1 MCKKHLQQKGFTL
14 IETLIYVACFTLI
27 LVALT
32 DITLSVN
39 KIYAH
44 VRTLNTLQTSAITSL
59 QNISRDVK
67 VASQIQSISTNPA
80 HFVLTAKDA
89 QENVLTQEYYLENG
103 VLYVKKNNSQVVAL
117 TDSSVQ
123 VSDFEAY
130 PVLAGSSTALTTK
143 LSLQVFNSGATTTE
157 NFQLTD
163 LMMGK

>member
-1 MCKKHLQQKGFTL
+1 MYKRHLQQKGFTL

-44 VRTLNTLQTSAITSL
+44 VRTLSTLQNSAITSL
-59 QNISRDVK
+59 QNISRDVRA
-67 VASQIQSISTNPA
+67 ASQIQSISTNPA
-80 HFVLTAKDA
+80 HFVLISKDGG
-89 QENVLTQEYYLENG
+89 TQEYYVESG
-103 VLYVKKNNSQVVAL
+103 SLYVKKNNTQIISL

-123 VSDFEAY
+123 VSDFKAY
-130 PVLAGSSTALTTK
+130 LVLAGSSTALTAK
-143 LSLQVFNSGATTTE
+143 LSLQVFNGGATTTE

-163 LMMGK
+163 LMVGK